1 VDVWA
6 RVQLEAAE
14 SDVVSRE
21 AAAFARALPDPAA
34 RARYEQLAAAAS
46 AGEVP
51 DELVAPLETMLE
63 LLFNTGRVANRAVLQ
78 SVFARTPRGKHLS
91 TAAREVNRALAT
103 LHGQTLAEVRLSSV
117 GPSLQSLVIETD
129 RCRLTL
135 EIDRDGAR
143 IASLEA
149 G

>member
-1 VDVWA
+1 L
-6 RVQLEAAE
+6 QLEAAE
-14 SDVVSRE
+14 SDVIAAE

-34 RARYEQLAAAAS
+34 RVRYEHLSAAAAS
-46 AGEVP
+46 GEVP
-51 DELVAPLETMLE
+51 DDLVVALETMLE
-63 LLFNTGRVANRAVLQ
+63 LLFTTGRVTNRGVLQ
-78 SVFARTPRGKHLS
+78 SVFGRTPRGRHVS
-91 TAAREVNRALAT
+91 AASREVNRALQT
-103 LHGQTLAEVRLSSV
+103 LRGQTLADLRLSSV

>member
-1 VDVWA
+1 L
-6 RVQLEAAE
+6 RLEAVEA
-14 SDVVSRE
+14 DTIGVE
-21 AAAFARALPDPAA
+21 AAAFARALADPAA
-34 RARYEQLAAAAS
+34 RARYVRLAEAAS
-46 AGEVP
+46 SGEIP
-51 DELVAPLETMLE
+51 DDLEAPLEAMLE

-78 SVFARTPRGKHLS
+78 SVFARTPRGRHLS
-91 TAAREVNRALAT
+91 AAAREVNHAL
-103 LHGQTLAEVRLSSV
+103 QTLRGQSLAELRLSAG
-117 GPSLQSLVIETD
+117 GPSLHSLVIETD

>member
-1 VDVWA
+1 M
-6 RVQLEAAE
+6 QLESAE
-14 SDVVSRE
+14 AETVGAE
-21 AAAFARALPDPAA
+21 AAAFARALADPDA
-34 RARYEQLAAAAS
+34 RGRYSRLAEAAAA
-46 AGEVP
+46 GEIP

-63 LLFNTGRVANRAVLQ
+63 LLFDTGRVANRAVLQ
-78 SVFARTPRGKHLS
+78 SVFAKTPRGRHLS
-91 TAAREVNRALAT
+91 AAAREVSRAL
-103 LHGQTLAEVRLSSV
+103 QTLRAQTLIDVRLSTG
-117 GPSLQSLVIETD
+117 GPSLHSLVLETD

>member
-1 VDVWA
+1 M
-6 RVQLEAAE
+6 QLEPTE
-14 SDVVSRE
+14 SDVIATE

-34 RARYEQLAAAAS
+34 RARYEHLSAAAS
-46 AGEVP
+46 AGEIP
-51 DELVAPLETMLE
+51 DDLVAPLETMLE
-63 LLFNTGRVANRAVLQ
+63 LLFTTGRVTNRALLQ
-78 SVFARTPRGKHLS
+78 SVFARTPRGHHLAS
-91 TAAREVNRALAT
+91 AAREVNRALAA
-103 LHGQTLAEVRLSSV
+103 LQGQTIAEVRLSAV

-143 IASLEA
+143 IATLDT